1 MTLVLSVVASGKGK
15 GIDIKIVEFLN
26 NAKLS
31 GIWTNISDIHRSALT
46 RARKKLDWTIF
57 EAIFKKSVSMAYN
70 FLPVNDH
77 SVLWHG
83 KKVFAVDGSKFDL
96 PATKAIREEF
106 DPESGLEYEGKGH
119 YPQCLVTTVYDVF
132 RRIPVARSVAG
143 LKSSEREEFKTL
155 LPQIPKD
162 SVLLFD
168 RGYPS
173 YEMIHCLNNNYNG
186 NFIFRCPATSTF
198 PAVHEFIKS
207 NKTEEIIQILP
218 SDKFV
223 KKTPYTQR
231 KSLEAIKIRAIRL
244 VSPDG
249 VVSVLLTNFFNFEN
263 IKACDV
269 IKLYFRRWEV
279 EEYYRYEKTLLEV
292 EQFHSKTP
300 NGIRQELFASMIIT
314 VIARTMMCLSAEFAE
329 SRKGAP
335 QFRNAVNVLAFQA
348 MMFVPDNPEK
358 AMLIFRQSLVMIAIK
373 RYYKPNKPRVSSPRV
388 SKKPVNKWSIAKRSK
403 TICA

>member
-1 MTLVLSVVASGKGK
+1 MTLLLSVVASGKGK
-15 GIDIKIVEFLN
+15 GIDLKTVEFLN

-46 RARKKLDWTIF
+46 RARKKLGWTIF
-57 EAIFKKSVSMAYN
+57 EATFKKSVSMAYN

-155 LPQIPKD
+155 LPQIPQD

-231 KSLEAIKIRAIRL
+231 KSLEAIKIRA
-244 VSPDG
+244 
-249 VVSVLLTNFFNFEN
+249 
-263 IKACDV
+263 
-269 IKLYFRRWEV
+269 
-279 EEYYRYEKTLLEV
+279 
-292 EQFHSKTP
+292 
-300 NGIRQELFASMIIT
+300 
-314 VIARTMMCLSAEFAE
+314 
-329 SRKGAP
+329 
-335 QFRNAVNVLAFQA
+335 
-348 MMFVPDNPEK
+348 
-358 AMLIFRQSLVMIAIK
+358 
-373 RYYKPNKPRVSSPRV
+373 
-388 SKKPVNKWSIAKRSK
+388 
-403 TICA
+403 